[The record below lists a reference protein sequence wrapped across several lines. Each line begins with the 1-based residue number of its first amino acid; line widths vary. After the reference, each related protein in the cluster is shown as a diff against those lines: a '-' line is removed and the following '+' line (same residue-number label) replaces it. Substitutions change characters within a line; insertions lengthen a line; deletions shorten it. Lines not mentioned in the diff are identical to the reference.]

1 MANDETIADGG
12 TKLEQIKGECATCP
26 MPLQSACNFRC
37 ATWRDVALQLEQD
50 RGRAWREYDHLW
62 AKVGELEKIADMLR
76 AKIVL
81 ATAACRREIDSAKEA
96 GERAKEGD
104 TFPIVEAYRIIELQ
118 FYKLLEVLK

>member
-12 TKLEQIKGECATCP
+12 TKLEQIKGECETCP

-37 ATWRDVALQLEQD
+37 ATWRDVALQLEQECD
-50 RGRAWREYDHLW
+50 LALRNYDNLW

-76 AKIVL
+76 AKIIL
-81 ATAACRREIDSAKEA
+81 ATTACRREIDSAKTA
-96 GERAKEGD
+96 GEQAKEGD
-104 TFPIVEAYRIIELQ
+104 TFPIVEAHRIIELQ